1 MSNSSNSEETL
12 PNSVKLGLLAA
23 ITGLIAD
30 AISLLSLLESI
41 EELKDEAQEK
51 KKTQKDLDDKFQ
63 MMQKQINELS
73 KEIQRMK
80 VRQR

>member
-1 MSNSSNSEETL
+1 MSNSSNSDETL